1 MASGIVKFFNTEKGY
16 GFIKPDDGS
25 PDVFVHIRNVER
37 SGVVGLVQG
46 MHVGFD
52 VLSNRRTGKSEA
64 GNLRVL

>member
-1 MASGIVKFFNTEKGY
+1 MATGIVKFFNSEKGY

-25 PDVFVHIRNVER
+25 PDIFVHIRSVER

-52 VLSNRRTGKSEA
+52 VLSNTRTGKSEA
-64 GNLRVL
+64 GNLKVL

>member
-1 MASGIVKFFNTEKGY
+1 LASGIVKFFNTEKGY

-25 PDVFVHIRNVER
+25 PDVFVHIRSVER

-46 MHVGFD
+46 MHVGSD